1 MAKYS
6 EEKIQ
11 EVVTLYLS
19 GKSQKEVSE
28 ITGVGASTVGRY
40 VKKAGYSL
48 RKKKAVTSPKKYSRD
63 KELEI
68 IRLYTEE
75 NKNTNEI
82 AKIYGTYNTTI
93 RRILLRNNIEIRTYG
108 VAQRK
113 VKLEDIKSKEHT
125 RDFDYFLGVLAT
137 DGCVTGD
144 RIVLDFSEENKEL
157 LSYWNEFLGN
167 KCNINTSIHKVFKV
181 PQYRIA
187 FRNPD
192 IAQYLATFGIV
203 PRKTFDL
210 QLKYINWDVLRGII
224 DGDGCIASMNNH
236 TTLRI
241 LITSGCK
248 KFLDQIQLFL
258 NNENIPSHINVS
270 KGSKNPVYNLSVN
283 KSEDV
288 LKMFY
293 SLYHNAHYFL
303 KRKYEKFGP
312 LVRKLTGENLVN
324 SVNERALS
332 KTEPSLIIKE
342 GAETRNEEPKI
353 NN

>member
-1 MAKYS
+1 MTKYS
-6 EEKIQ
+6 KEKIQ

-40 VKKAGYSL
+40 VRNAGYSL
-48 RKKKAVTSPKKYSRD
+48 RSKSCSTSPKKYSKD

-82 AKIYGTYNTTI
+82 AKIFGTYNTTI
-93 RRILLRNNIEIRTYG
+93 RRILVRNNIDIRSYG

-113 VKLEDIKSKEHT
+113 VELEDIKNKENT
-125 RDFDYFLGVLAT
+125 RDFDYFLGLLAT

-144 RIVLDFSEENKEL
+144 RVVLDFSEENKEL
-157 LSYWNEFLGN
+157 LNYWNEFLGN
-167 KCNINTSIHKVFKV
+167 KCNIIISIHKVYKV

-192 IAQYLATFGIV
+192 IVQYLSTFGIV

-224 DGDGCIASMNNH
+224 DGDGCIANMNNH
-236 TTLRI
+236 TTLRV

-248 KFLDQIQLFL
+248 KI
-258 NNENIPSHINVS
+258 S
-270 KGSKNPVYNLSVN
+270 
-283 KSEDV
+283 
-288 LKMFY
+288 
-293 SLYHNAHYFL
+293 
-303 KRKYEKFGP
+303 
-312 LVRKLTGENLVN
+312 
-324 SVNERALS
+324 
-332 KTEPSLIIKE
+332 
-342 GAETRNEEPKI
+342 
-353 NN
+353 